1 MATLSSYDGISSD
14 DIDPCTGFPTTH
26 KAKLSIPQIL
36 WTRTSGGGGG
46 SGRNSLSSDSSPA
59 PPPLNP
65 IDNEIQNRVS
75 TLLRDQK
82 GERRRRKRKSAWIGL
97 VFTLLSAITFS
108 FNALLAKLLSHWH
121 PFNLGVWTFLV
132 MTVISGIWIIYQVK
146 IKKDD
151 EKEICTVDLI
161 SSLKGTG
168 STNRKLYVYFFVSN
182 LDA

>member
-1 MATLSSYDGISSD
+1 MASYDGISSD
-14 DIDPCTGFPTTH
+14 EIDPCTGFPTTH

-36 WTRTSGGGGG
+36 WTRTTG
-46 SGRNSLSSDSSPA
+46 GRNSLESSSTSP

-65 IDNEIQNRVS
+65 IDSEIQNRVS
-75 TLLRDQK
+75 TLRRDGK
-82 GERRRRKRKSAWIGL
+82 GSGERGNDEKRKRKNPWIGI

-151 EKEICTVDLI
+151 EKEICTGDLL
-161 SSLKGTG
+161 SFSKDTG
-168 STNRKLYVYFFVSN
+168 SSNRKLYIYFSV
-182 LDA
+182 